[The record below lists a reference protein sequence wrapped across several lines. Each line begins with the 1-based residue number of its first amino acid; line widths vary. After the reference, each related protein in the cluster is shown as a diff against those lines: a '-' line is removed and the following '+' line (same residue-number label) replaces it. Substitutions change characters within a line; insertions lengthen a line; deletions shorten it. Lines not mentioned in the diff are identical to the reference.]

1 MPGARG
7 SRPLGRDGKM
17 MQLHQL
23 HFMSQDPR
31 ARLRCEGDDAQ
42 HDHRRLRGN
51 KEPTAAQVRL
61 EPSIIYEDNKAC
73 ISISE
78 GDTDKKRTK
87 HIAKHFHFVK
97 EKRAAGL
104 VVLKY
109 LATALQVADMFTKQ
123 IFPKHFER
131 LRRVMMGHENF
142 DDMCERYQD
151 AKAAG
156 DDVDDPKIYTVKPER
171 NSNG

>member
-1 MPGARG
+1 MGPWPG
-7 SRPLGRDGKM
+7 
-17 MQLHQL
+17 
-23 HFMSQDPR
+23 PR
-31 ARLRCEGDDAQ
+31 ASGRPHAA
-42 HDHRRLRGN
+42 RRSLAGPQPGVLGAGAGTG
-51 KEPTAAQVRL
+51 EHH
-61 EPSIIYEDNKAC
+61 IIYEDNKAC

-78 GDTDKKRTK
+78 GDTDTKRTK

-104 VVLKY
+104 VALKY

>member
-1 MPGARG
+1 MKRSKRCAFSSTRPALHLRTRG
-7 SRPLGRDGKM
+7 SLQILAQARSRYPLRTRRSDCGR
-17 MQLHQL
+17 L
-23 HFMSQDPR
+23 
-31 ARLRCEGDDAQ
+31 
-42 HDHRRLRGN
+42 
-51 KEPTAAQVRL
+51 
-61 EPSIIYEDNKAC
+61 AC

-156 DDVDDPKIYTVKPER
+156 DNVDDPKIYTVKPER

>member
-1 MPGARG
+1 MCI
-7 SRPLGRDGKM
+7 RD
-17 MQLHQL
+17 
-23 HFMSQDPR
+23 R
-31 ARLRCEGDDAQ
+31 ARRSHA
-42 HDHRRLRGN
+42 
-51 KEPTAAQVRL
+51 
-61 EPSIIYEDNKAC
+61 PSIIYEDNKAC

-156 DDVDDPKIYTVKPER
+156 DNVDDPKLYTVKPVR
-171 NSNG
+171 PPNG